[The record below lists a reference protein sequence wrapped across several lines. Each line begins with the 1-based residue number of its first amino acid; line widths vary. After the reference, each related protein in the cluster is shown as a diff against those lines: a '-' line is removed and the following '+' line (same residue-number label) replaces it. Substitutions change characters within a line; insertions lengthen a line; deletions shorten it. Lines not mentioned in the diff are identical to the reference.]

1 MTGKQV
7 KRIIEGMGI
16 SSSEEVRLPKL
27 TTIIMSQNFYTV
39 PERDVFTFDYENELI
54 KIKHMEIK
62 EINKYGKPVFY
73 KWSDHKYDIYFDM
86 KNIVGL
92 EMLSAKS
99 RF

>member
-1 MTGKQV
+1 MTGNQV

-16 SSSEEVRLPKL
+16 SSTENVQLPKL
-27 TTIIMSQNFYTV
+27 TTIIMSQNFYVV
-39 PERDVFTFDYENELI
+39 PERDFFTFDYTNELI
-54 KIKHMEIK
+54 KIKQREPK
-62 EINKYGKPVFY
+62 KNKDGSIEY
-73 KWSDHKYDIYFDM
+73 KDWSDHKYDIYFDM